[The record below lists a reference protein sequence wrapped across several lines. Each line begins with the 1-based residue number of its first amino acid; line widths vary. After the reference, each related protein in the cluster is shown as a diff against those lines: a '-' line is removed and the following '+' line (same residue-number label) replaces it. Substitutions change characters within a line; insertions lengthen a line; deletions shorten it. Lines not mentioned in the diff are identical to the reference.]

1 MKVVLQ
7 LVKQA
12 SVKVNG
18 HLVSEIG
25 KGYLLLCGFEDG
37 DDEKVL
43 SQMAHKIVNLRIFPD
58 ENGKTNL
65 SLAQVDGRILAVSQ
79 FTLLADC
86 RHGNRPSFTKA
97 MGRMEAKGVY
107 EAFLEELRK
116 LGAEVQPGSY
126 GDDMAVSLIND
137 GPFTLYLDS
146 KELCR

>member
-12 SVKVNG
+12 SVKVKDR
-18 HLVSEIG
+18 LISEIG
-25 KGYLLLCGFEDG
+25 KGYLLLCGFEEG
-37 DDEKVL
+37 DDEKTL
-43 SQMAHKIVNLRIFPD
+43 SQMAHKVVNLRIFPD

-65 SLAQVDGRILAVSQ
+65 SLAQVGGSILAVSQ

-86 RHGNRPSFTKA
+86 SHGNRPSFTKA

-146 KELCR
+146 KELFR